1 MELNDFV
8 DIHTHGIGRYDT
20 RTENSEHILK
30 TAKLHAKSGTAA
42 FLPTI
47 YSGSIDEMRRNME
60 AVRKA
65 MVIQGSGV
73 RSKRLGVY
81 SYRAKTRF
89 EGQGS
94 GTKKLTTDNWQLAT
108 ILGVYLEGPF
118 LNQVRCGA
126 QDKSSFIKP
135 AILSLKKLIDSYED
149 IIKIIT
155 IAPELAGALK
165 VIEKCASLG
174 IKVNM
179 GHSDATYMQALEG
192 KKAGATGISH
202 IFNAMRPFHHR
213 EPSLIG
219 FGLLDEDTYIEVI
232 ADNSHISHS
241 ALNIIFK
248 TKRLDRIILVSD
260 SVKSAKI
267 RKGPIYPVRRKA
279 PSELSNGVYS
289 KPGVI
294 AGSSITLSDAVKNI
308 IKIGIPEPVAI
319 EAAVDN
325 PKRYLRS

>member
-1 MELNDFV
+1 ME
-8 DIHTHGIGRYDT
+8 
-20 RTENSEHILK
+20 S
-30 TAKLHAKSGTAA
+30 
-42 FLPTI
+42 
-47 YSGSIDEMRRNME
+47 
-60 AVRKA
+60 VRKA
-65 MVIQGSGV
+65 MEIQNTEDKNFSTSQSAS
-73 RSKRLGVY
+73 R
-81 SYRAKTRF
+81 
-89 EGQGS
+89 
-94 GTKKLTTDNWQLAT
+94 
-108 ILGVYLEGPF
+108 ILGVHLEGLF
-118 LNQVRCGA
+118 LSPVRCGS

-135 AILSLKKLIDSYED
+135 SILSLKKLIDSYED

-179 GHSDATYMQALEG
+179 GHSDATYMQALKG

-202 IFNAMRPFHHR
+202 IFYAMRPFHHR
-213 EPSLIG
+213 DPSLIG

-260 SVKSAKI
+260 SVKDAKK
-267 RKGPIYPVRRKA
+267 RKSPIYPVRRKA

-289 KPGVI
+289 KPGVL

-308 IKIGIPEPVAI
+308 IKIGIPEAVAI
-319 EAAVDN
+319 ETAVDN
-325 PKRYLRS
+325 PKRYLA

>member
-1 MELNDFV
+1 MEFKGFI
-8 DIHTHGIGRYDT
+8 DIHTHGIDRYDT
-20 RTENSEHILK
+20 KTERTEDILNI
-30 TAKLHAKSGTAA
+30 AKLHAKAGTAA
-42 FLPTI
+42 ILPTI

-65 MVIQGSGV
+65 MEEQ
-73 RSKRLGVY
+73 
-81 SYRAKTRF
+81 
-89 EGQGS
+89 
-94 GTKKLTTDNWQLAT
+94 TKNSSLVPRPSSL
-108 ILGVYLEGPF
+108 ILGVHLEGPF

-126 QDKSSFIKP
+126 QNKSSFIKP
-135 AILSLKKLIDSYED
+135 SILSLKKLIDSYED

-179 GHSDATYMQALEG
+179 GHSNATYMQALEG

-232 ADNSHISHS
+232 ADNAHISHS
-241 ALNIIFK
+241 TLNIIFK

-260 SVKSAKI
+260 SVKGAKK
-267 RKGPIYPVRRKA
+267 RKSPI
-279 PSELSNGVYS
+279 YS
-289 KPGVI
+289 KPGVL

-308 IKIGIPEPVAI
+308 IDVGIPEAVAM
-319 EAAVDN
+319 ETAVDN
-325 PKRYLRS
+325 PKRYLA

>member
-1 MELNDFV
+1 MKLKDFV

-20 RTENSEHILK
+20 RTENPEHILK

-65 MVIQGSGV
+65 MEMQNTEVKNFST
-73 RSKRLGVY
+73 S
-81 SYRAKTRF
+81 
-89 EGQGS
+89 
-94 GTKKLTTDNWQLAT
+94 QLLNFSTSQSASR
-108 ILGVYLEGPF
+108 ILGVHLEGPF

-126 QDKSSFIKP
+126 QNKSSFIKP
-135 AILSLKKLIDSYED
+135 SILSLKKLIDSYED

-179 GHSDATYMQALEG
+179 GHSDATYNQALEG

-219 FGLLDEDTYIEVI
+219 FGLLDEDIYIEVI
-232 ADNSHISHS
+232 ADNVHISHS

-260 SVKSAKI
+260 SVKGAKI

-279 PSELSNGVYS
+279 PSELSNGIYS

-308 IKIGIPEPVAI
+308 IHVGIPEAIAI

-325 PKRYLRS
+325 PKKYLA

>member
-20 RTENSEHILK
+20 RTENPEDILNL
-30 TAKLHAKSGTAA
+30 AKLHAKSGTAA

-47 YSGSIDEMRRNME
+47 YSGSIDEMRKNME

-65 MVIQGSGV
+65 MEMQNTEVKNFST
-73 RSKRLGVY
+73 S
-81 SYRAKTRF
+81 
-89 EGQGS
+89 
-94 GTKKLTTDNWQLAT
+94 QLLNFSTSQSASR

-135 AILSLKKLIDSYED
+135 SILSLKKLIDSYED

-155 IAPELAGALK
+155 IAPELVGALK
-165 VIEKCASLG
+165 VIKKCASLG

-219 FGLLDEDTYIEVI
+219 FGLLDENTYIEVI
-232 ADNSHISHS
+232 ADNAHISHS

-260 SVKSAKI
+260 SVKGAKI

-308 IKIGIPEPVAI
+308 IKIGIPAPVAI

-325 PKRYLRS
+325 PKRYLAQ